1 MSLLEK
7 NNLNEGR
14 VVKVNLI
21 FFPFLIAKKIVS
33 CSNGLKFHEYNE
45 HVLFLL
51 MSPYSVK
58 CLISFKSMKK

>member
-21 FFPFLIAKKIVS
+21 FFHFQLPKKIVS
-33 CSNGLKFHEYNE
+33 CSNGFK
-45 HVLFLL
+45 
-51 MSPYSVK
+51 
-58 CLISFKSMKK
+58 IS

>member
-21 FFPFLIAKKIVS
+21 FFPFLIAKKN
-33 CSNGLKFHEYNE
+33 CELLKWI
-45 HVLFLL
+45 
-51 MSPYSVK
+51 K
-58 CLISFKSMKK
+58 IS